1 MDSERGGPIIK
12 GVNRWLAG
20 IGILIIVGFL
30 LIVFFDNSPD
40 HVVRVEE
47 FGAIGNDGKDDSE
60 AIQRAIDASA
70 EQKRGP
76 VVMMSHEKYT
86 IQDRIVLKEGVE
98 IQFEHQ
104 SQWLIE
110 GDFRVLEVQKNARIE
125 GGLLMVQTDDFS
137 SEVIYLDGQEQFWT
151 WEQTAIEDVNI
162 INTSGSNQGTGVL
175 FHADQ
180 SDEFISFVDVEGVT
194 VTGFHTGLKLQAD
207 PPEGEEYNF
216 VNGNR
221 FVNITLEDCV
231 RCIDLQ
237 SSISVPNEVSG
248 NQFTNV
254 QIQLTDDIESAI
266 MVTGS
271 DNQIQGM
278 VWDYESFPSSE
289 SMVVFDEKSQRNS
302 LMSNLPPDLV
312 RDDGISNQSTGPSY

>member
-1 MDSERGGPIIK
+1 MG
-12 GVNRWLAG
+12 LTG
-20 IGILIIVGFL
+20 IGVC
-30 LIVFFDNSPD
+30 LIVVLGWMIFFGESPD
-40 HVVRVEE
+40 HVLRVED
-47 FGAIGNDGKDDSE
+47 FGAVGNDGKDDSE

-76 VVMMSHEKYT
+76 VVMTTHQKYT
-86 IQDRIVLKEGVE
+86 IQKGIVLKEGVE
-98 IQFEHQ
+98 IQFGHQ
-104 SQWLIE
+104 SEWLIE
-110 GDFRVLEVQKNARIE
+110 GDFRVLKVEKNARIE
-125 GGLLMVQTDDFS
+125 GGLLMVQTDGFS
-137 SEVIYLDGQEQFWT
+137 SEVIYLDGEEQFWT
-151 WEQTAIEDVNI
+151 WDQTGIEDVKV

-221 FVNITLEDCV
+221 FVNLTLEDCV
-231 RCIDLQ
+231 RCINLQ
-237 SSISVPNEVSG
+237 SGVSVPNEVSG
-248 NQFTNV
+248 NQFINI

-266 MVTGS
+266 TITGS
-271 DNQIQGM
+271 DNQIEAM

-289 SMVVFDEKSQRNS
+289 SMIRFDENSQRNS
-302 LMSNLPPDLV
+302 FMSNLPPDLV
-312 RDDGISNQSTGPSY
+312 EDYGATNQSTSPLY